1 MTDEANLNPPQVV
14 RITADIPAGVASQL
28 SEVATLMNAN
38 RTTALHEAIVLAN
51 LLYSEAAK
59 RGKVVVPQGSMQ
71 KVIYL
76 PKVPREIAEH
86 FGIRQGPMSLAT
98 QITGKIRGTV
108 SATRRLFGRG
118 RAGPTGPSDTDGS
131 RAGGDSGCS
140 TGKTSLPPAV
150 LVVRMTADVPADV
163 ASQLSELATLMNAN
177 RTTALHEAIVLANLL
192 YSETAKPSSP
202 GYVVVKKNNIRKV
215 INLPKVPPDTAKQFG
230 VPGRAQ
236 AGL

>member
-76 PKVPREIAEH
+76 PKVPREIAEG
-86 FGIRQGPMSLAT
+86 FGIPQGPMSLAT
-98 QITGKIRGTV
+98 QITGKIRGAV

-118 RAGPTGPSDTDGS
+118 RARPTGPSATDGG
-131 RAGGDSGCS
+131 RAGGDSGGS
-140 TGKTSLPPAV
+140 TGGTSLPPAV

-202 GYVVVKKNNIRKV
+202 GHVVVKKNNIRNV

>member
-1 MTDEANLNPPQVV
+1 MTDEPNLNPTQVV

-51 LLYSEAAK
+51 LLYAEAAK

-76 PKVPREIAEH
+76 PKVPREIAQR
-86 FGIRQGPMSLAT
+86 FGIPQGSMSRVA
-98 QITGKIRGTV
+98 QITKTIRGAV
-108 SATRRLFGRG
+108 SATRRLFGRD
-118 RAGPTGPSDTDGS
+118 RAGPTG
-131 RAGGDSGCS
+131 
-140 TGKTSLPPAV
+140 LPANLPV
-150 LVVRMTADVPADV
+150 VPVVRMTADVPADV
-163 ASQLSELATLMNAN
+163 ASQLSEVATLMNAN

-202 GYVVVKKNNIRKV
+202 GYVVVKNNNIRKV
-215 INLPKVPPDTAKQFG
+215 IDLPKVPPDTAKQFG
-230 VPGRAQ
+230 IPGQ
-236 AGL
+236 A

>member
-1 MTDEANLNPPQVV
+1 MTDEANLNLPQVV

-38 RTTALHEAIVLAN
+38 RITALHEAIVLTN

-86 FGIRQGPMSLAT
+86 FGIPQGPMSLPS
-98 QITGKIRGTV
+98 QITGKIQGAV

-118 RAGPTGPSDTDGS
+118 RAGPTRPSAIYGG
-131 RAGGDSGCS
+131 RVGGDSGGG
-140 TGKTSLPPAV
+140 TGGTSVPSAV

-236 AGL
+236 ARL